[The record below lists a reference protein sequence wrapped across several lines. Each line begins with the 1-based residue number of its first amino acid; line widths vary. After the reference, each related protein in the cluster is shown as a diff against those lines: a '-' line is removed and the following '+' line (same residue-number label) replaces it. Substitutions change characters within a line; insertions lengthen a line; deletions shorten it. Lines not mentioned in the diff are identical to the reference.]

1 MKALDTFREARLASR
16 HIARLLG
23 VSRVTAS
30 LWLNGHSNPHV
41 LLHEKVMQLAE
52 AVSKMTDE
60 GKLPIPFGVSK
71 SEEVKYIDAI
81 ISEIKTS

>member
-1 MKALDTFREARLASR
+1 MKALDTFREAKLASR
-16 HIARLLG
+16 HIAKLLG

-41 LLHEKVMQLAE
+41 LLQEKVKQLAE
-52 AVSKMTDE
+52 AVSKATE
-60 GKLPIPFGVSK
+60 NGKLPIPIGVSK
-71 SEEVKYIDAI
+71 SEEVKYLDAI